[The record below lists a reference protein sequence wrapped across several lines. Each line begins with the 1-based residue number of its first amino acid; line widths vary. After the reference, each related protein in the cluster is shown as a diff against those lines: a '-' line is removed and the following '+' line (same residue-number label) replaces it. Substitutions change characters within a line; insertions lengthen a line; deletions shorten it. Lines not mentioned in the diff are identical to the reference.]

1 MTKAVLE
8 TTPMDPL
15 LRHSLGLLHTILG
28 DVKYYDFAALPKEG
42 KDLLVAMGAGAGK
55 QLLSRIWDIA
65 ATQKG
70 SPEQIIAE
78 YKRFFSGLSP
88 KAIAAT
94 FQKGEI
100 DSTTNIIMKAI
111 SDGAIAGLIQE
122 ASSGKNKFINQKLVL
137 GVVEATN
144 QLDKPINFRLGGSDL
159 HVQQA
164 GYDGLVQ
171 KWELFRAYTGLDY
184 SRVRVIYG
192 GLAKAAGAVTF
203 ADTVS
208 IMPERAPMDDSGKIM
223 LDEAMQQTI
232 AFHESVH
239 ILQQQIYG
247 ESVNAF
253 LDQGVKMAS
262 GDSRN
267 GAYSVT
273 EEMFDKAQSVH
284 AFQEHW
290 EQQAELLEQGFR
302 MVWARRTVNGGSGE
316 EYPGEGSSI
325 VVAGSVIRLTPERW
339 NKLILFMRQ
348 FGQASSGALGTTGG
362 ALTVQKVKP
371 LRVP

>member
-1 MTKAVLE
+1 
-8 TTPMDPL
+8 
-15 LRHSLGLLHTILG
+15 
-28 DVKYYDFAALPKEG
+28 
-42 KDLLVAMGAGAGK
+42 
-55 QLLSRIWDIA
+55 
-65 ATQKG
+65 
-70 SPEQIIAE
+70 
-78 YKRFFSGLSP
+78 
-88 KAIAAT
+88 
-94 FQKGEI
+94 
-100 DSTTNIIMKAI
+100 
-111 SDGAIAGLIQE
+111 
-122 ASSGKNKFINQKLVL
+122 
-137 GVVEATN
+137 
-144 QLDKPINFRLGGSDL
+144 
-159 HVQQA
+159 
-164 GYDGLVQ
+164 
-171 KWELFRAYTGLDY
+171 
-184 SRVRVIYG
+184 
-192 GLAKAAGAVTF
+192 
-203 ADTVS
+203 
-208 IMPERAPMDDSGKIM
+208 MDDSGKIM